1 MNCKP
6 LGQTGVLVPE
16 IGLGTWDYHGGI
28 EPLRA
33 GLEAGALFVD
43 TAESYGSEPVVGQ
56 AVAGLRKK
64 VFLATKVSP
73 EHFRFD
79 DVLKAADASLQRLGV
94 QHIDLYQLHA
104 PSRSVPIAETLGA
117 MEKLVDDG
125 KVRFIGV
132 SNFSVNE
139 LKTAQHAL
147 RKHRIVS
154 NQVRY
159 NLVDR
164 TIEKDLLAYCQANRI
179 TVIAYSPLGRE
190 LQRIR
195 DCDPKGILNEIARA
209 TGKTVPQVVLNWCL
223 CRKDVV
229 VIPKGNSVQH
239 VFENCGASGWWLNA
253 GQLQRLNEG
262 VQFRR
267 RSRAELA
274 LRRILPRALGPSLK
288 RCIKL
293 LPPALRRHVR

>member
-1 MNCKP
+1 VNSKP
-6 LGQTGVLVPE
+6 LGQTGVLLPE

-56 AVAGLRKK
+56 AVAGLREK

-139 LKTAQHAL
+139 LKTAQNAL
-147 RKHRIVS
+147 REHRIAA

-164 TIEKDLLAYCQANRI
+164 TIEKDLLAYCQANHI

-223 CRKDVV
+223 CKKDVV

-239 VFENCGASGWWLNA
+239 VLENCGASGWSLNS

-262 VQFRR
+262 VQFRQ

-274 LRRILPRALGPSLK
+274 LRRFLPRAVGSTIK
-288 RCIKL
+288 RCINL
-293 LPPALRRHVR
+293 LPPVLRRHVR